1 MDPMSNN
8 KRLSA
13 DVLSAWVRPWEL
25 FFWFFS
31 HGNLDDDDD
40 DDDVGILEIFDLL
53 DLHIGSCLNLFVMEQ
68 MLKGGG
74 GGVSE

>member
-1 MDPMSNN
+1 
-8 KRLSA
+8 
-13 DVLSAWVRPWEL
+13 VRPWEL

-40 DDDVGILEIFDLL
+40 DDDDDDVGILKIFDLL
-53 DLHIGSCLNLFVMEQ
+53 DLHIDSCLNLSVMEQ

-74 GGVSE
+74 GGLSE

>member
-1 MDPMSNN
+1 MSNN

-40 DDDVGILEIFDLL
+40 DVGILEIFDLL
-53 DLHIGSCLNLFVMEQ
+53 DLHIGSYVNLFVMEQ

-74 GGVSE
+74 GGLSE

>member
-1 MDPMSNN
+1 MGETMGTI
-8 KRLSA
+8 
-13 DVLSAWVRPWEL
+13 
-25 FFWFFS
+25 FFCFFS
-31 HGNLDDDDD
+31 NGNFDD

-74 GGVSE
+74 GLSE

>member
-1 MDPMSNN
+1 
-8 KRLSA
+8 
-13 DVLSAWVRPWEL
+13 
-25 FFWFFS
+25 
-31 HGNLDDDDD
+31 LDDDDD